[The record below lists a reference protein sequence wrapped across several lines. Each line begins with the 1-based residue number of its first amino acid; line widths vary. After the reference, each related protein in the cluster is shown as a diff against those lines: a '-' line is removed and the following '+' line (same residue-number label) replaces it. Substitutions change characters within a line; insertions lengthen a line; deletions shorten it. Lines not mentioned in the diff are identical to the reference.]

1 MGLLRQKMRKMEETL
16 KRCVSA
22 LLFSCVS
29 TPLYIYIYS
38 PSPSLS
44 PSFSYTDYNGKKVP
58 INDVLSIVFDFTSS
72 RLEGVLGVKGASPN
86 VQEEG
91 GPSPRSGSK
100 EEVEFIRKWLKQWR
114 SEMDT
119 EISGKRRD

>member
-1 MGLLRQKMRKMEETL
+1 M
-16 KRCVSA
+16 
-22 LLFSCVS
+22 F
-29 TPLYIYIYS
+29 PF
-38 PSPSLS
+38 SLS

-72 RLEGVLGVKGASPN
+72 RLEGVLGAEGVSPS

-91 GPSPRSGSK
+91 GPCPRSGSK
-100 EEVEFIRKWLKQWR
+100 EEVDFIRKWLKQWK

-119 EISGKRRD
+119 EISGKRLR

>member
-1 MGLLRQKMRKMEETL
+1 MGLLRQKMRKIEETL
-16 KRCVSA
+16 KRYVCQFFLSLVFLH
-22 LLFSCVS
+22 LLC
-29 TPLYIYIYS
+29 S
-38 PSPSLS
+38 PSLSLS

-72 RLEGVLGVKGASPN
+72 RLEGVLGAERVSPS

-91 GPSPRSGSK
+91 GPCPRSGSK
-100 EEVEFIRKWLKQWR
+100 EEVDFIRKWLKQWK

-119 EISGKRRD
+119 EISGKRLR